1 MSEEECGRCY
11 EGGYMKRVLIGVLF
25 LLSLIIAGCEKEI
38 VKEYPRDGY
47 YGRPYSRGYDRD
59 GYRPGERERRERREY
74 RLSDEAIQNGVMTQ
88 TDAEVQ
94 EE

>member
-1 MSEEECGRCY
+1 
-11 EGGYMKRVLIGVLF
+11 MKRVLVSMLF
-25 LLSLIIAGCEKEI
+25 LLSLAIVGCEKEI
-38 VKEYPRDGY
+38 VREYPRDGY

-59 GYRPGERERRERREY
+59 GYRREERERRERREY